1 MADDPNLL
9 NDAVGAFANAFAAGV
24 GMVAGKRLANA
35 AADRAAKD
43 FEYED
48 KM

>member
-1 MADDPNLL
+1 M
-9 NDAVGAFANAFAAGV
+9 NDEPDFIGDFIDGV
-24 GMVAGKRLANA
+24 WKGIGIVAGKRLANA